1 MSADAHEAIEHLA
14 GHRQRLRERFM
25 AGDPGARSEEAVLE
39 LLLTYALPHQD
50 VKPIAR
56 QLLADFGDL
65 AGVLAAEPE
74 KLCEV
79 KGVKEYT
86 VALLKAVGWI
96 TSRQQTTIAPCEAH
110 GVTHAESIASAPAH
124 DFLTLPLPGLL
135 DFNASAVEQ
144 QPASATAIPDPLPA
158 SVSASLAP
166 KHEKAPRK
174 AQRQVTPRSGTELFG
189 KAMLQEAID
198 LLPGLPDTDSLEE
211 AKAYLRS
218 NLRFNSQQTRQRNSS
233 YIARRMFPNGIADG
247 SLRRFTRQYA
257 GRQEL
262 RDVCFYRFCQ
272 AEPIERAVIQDLL
285 LPSIGSGRV
294 SREQLKNYLAHKYP
308 ASRSIDEA
316 ALAISDAL
324 KAAGIARVDRKQML
338 FSYRDIPIAS
348 LAFILHSEFPEPGI
362 YDLAKIEKN
371 EAIQS
376 MLWRPDRLMP
386 SLYELR
392 NRSILAKVSEIDA
405 VRQFTT
411 RWTLEEVVGRLI
423 AKA

>member
-158 SVSASLAP
+158 SLAP

-233 YIARRMFPNGIADG
+233 YIARRMKLDSPFRLYSGVVPDDRLRLYQFANLMSRFHLTTAYRGQRPPYGRMGIKRPCY
-247 SLRRFTRQYA
+247 L
-257 GRQEL
+257 
-262 RDVCFYRFCQ
+262 
-272 AEPIERAVIQDLL
+272 
-285 LPSIGSGRV
+285 SGR
-294 SREQLKNYLAHKYP
+294 
-308 ASRSIDEA
+308 
-316 ALAISDAL
+316 
-324 KAAGIARVDRKQML
+324 
-338 FSYRDIPIAS
+338 
-348 LAFILHSEFPEPGI
+348 IL
-362 YDLAKIEKN
+362 
-371 EAIQS
+371 
-376 MLWRPDRLMP
+376 R
-386 SLYELR
+386 
-392 NRSILAKVSEIDA
+392 
-405 VRQFTT
+405 
-411 RWTLEEVVGRLI
+411 
-423 AKA
+423 